1 MLNQQRGFIIILWIV
16 ILFNVIIP
24 PCLIFINKMEENLKL
39 KKLLKH
45 LYEDKVFHMSFKD
58 EVTSWNDDE
67 VIYDEYSFTYKID
80 VDKVYGDDDKAVAS
94 FDLIITDLT
103 RDDEDYMLEWENDG
117 YSDRV
122 WYINEFESLVLEE
135 MTSEVPISIYLT
147 IWSIH
152 ER

>member
-135 MTSEVPISIYLT
+135 MSSDVPISIHLT

>member
-135 MTSEVPISIYLT
+135 MTSDVPISIHLT

>member
-1 MLNQQRGFIIILWIV
+1 
-16 ILFNVIIP
+16 
-24 PCLIFINKMEENLKL
+24 MEENLKL

-45 LYEDKVFHMSFKD
+45 LYEGKEFHMSFKD

-67 VIYDEYSFTYKID
+67 VIYEEYSFTYKID

-94 FDLIITDLT
+94 FDLIISDLT
-103 RDDEDYMLEWENDG
+103 RDDEDYMLQWENDG

-135 MTSEVPISIYLT
+135 MSSDVPISIHLT

>member
-67 VIYDEYSFTYKID
+67 VIYDEYSFTYKIE

-94 FDLIITDLT
+94 FDLIISDLT
-103 RDDEDYMLEWENDG
+103 RDDEDYMLQWENDG

-135 MTSEVPISIYLT
+135 MTSDVPISIHLT

>member
-1 MLNQQRGFIIILWIV
+1 
-16 ILFNVIIP
+16 
-24 PCLIFINKMEENLKL
+24 MEENLKL

-67 VIYDEYSFTYKID
+67 VIYEEYSFTYMLE
-80 VDKVYGDDDKAVAS
+80 VDKVYGEDDKAVAT

-103 RDDEDYMLEWENDG
+103 RDDEDYMLQWENDE
-117 YSDRV
+117 YSDKS
-122 WYINEFESLVLEE
+122 WYMNEFESLVLEE
-135 MTSEVPISIYLT
+135 MTSDVPISIYLN
-147 IWSIH
+147 IWSIN